1 MSSGSIFSGLSITA
15 IDHIPSFAFM
25 NTAVLPSASSRLL
38 TTIFGILSIDSSVI
52 TTAAPFSKADMAEA
66 LLSAKYAQPGFIFC
80 RPNAND
86 AIGTSAALRSFA
98 LSTSQSLLTV
108 VIELSFSLFCS
119 PGFLPLS
126 DS

>member
-52 TTAAPFSKADMAEA
+52 TTAAPFSKA